1 MVLCFMFEHKI
12 IKLYR
17 ITHVLYSL
25 FPVYTICL
33 TLINNTPFLIHIVMR
48 HAEYVILL
56 HMNDVLLYC
65 RDVTVFVAD
74 ASYCCCQCV

>member
-12 IKLYR
+12 IKLYC

-48 HAEYVILL
+48 HVEPVIIL
-56 HMNDVLLYC
+56 HMHDVLLYC
-65 RDVTVFVAD
+65 RSVTVFVAD
-74 ASYCCCQCV
+74 ASYCCCQGV

>member
-1 MVLCFMFEHKI
+1 MVLCFMFKRKI

-33 TLINNTPFLIHIVMR
+33 TQINNTPFLIHIVMH
-48 HAEYVILL
+48 HAESVIIL
-56 HMNDVLLYC
+56 HMHDVLLSC
-65 RDVTVFVAD
+65 LSDSVFVVD
-74 ASYCCCQCV
+74 APDCCFQCV

>member
-25 FPVYTICL
+25 FPVHTICL
-33 TLINNTPFLIHIVMR
+33 TLINNTPFLIHIVMH
-48 HAEYVILL
+48 HAEPVIIL
-56 HMNDVLLYC
+56 HMHDVLLPC
-65 RDVTVFVAD
+65 RYVPVFVGD
-74 ASYCCCQCV
+74 ATECCCQGV

>member
-25 FPVYTICL
+25 FPVYAICL
-33 TLINNTPFLIHIVMR
+33 TLINNTPFLIHIVMH
-48 HAEYVILL
+48 HAEPVIIL
-56 HMNDVLLYC
+56 HLYDVLLSC
-65 RDVTVFVAD
+65 RSVTVFVAD
-74 ASYCCCQCV
+74 AADCCCQCA

>member
-25 FPVYTICL
+25 FPVHTICL
-33 TLINNTPFLIHIVMR
+33 TQINNTPFLIHIVMR

-56 HMNDVLLYC
+56 HMNDVLLPC
-65 RDVTVFVAD
+65 RYVPVFVGD
-74 ASYCCCQCV
+74 ATECCCQGV

>member
-25 FPVYTICL
+25 FPVYAICL
-33 TLINNTPFLIHIVMR
+33 TLINNTPFLIHIVMH
-48 HAEYVILL
+48 HAEPVIIL
-56 HMNDVLLYC
+56 HLYDVLLSC
-65 RDVTVFVAD
+65 RYVPVFVGD
-74 ASYCCCQCV
+74 ATECCCQGV

>member
-56 HMNDVLLYC
+56 HMNDVLLPC
-65 RDVTVFVAD
+65 LSDSVFVGD
-74 ASYCCCQCV
+74 ATECCCQGV